1 MFLKEGYRIGYPS
14 RSLCFSAAFGCW
26 VYEVELGG
34 RRLAPVIQVVVCLL
48 GGVLLHRRRIQVR
61 RQALYLGMVLQ
72 LWWLLLPRFK
82 ALHLL
87 GDRIQQRL
95 RCFWVMG
102 IVPHRLLTLAR
113 FTSSPSIS
121 WA

>member
-1 MFLKEGYRIGYPS
+1 MFLKEGYRIGCPS
-14 RSLCFSAAFGCW
+14 RSFCFSAAFGCW

-72 LWWLLLPRFK
+72 LWRMLLPRFK

-87 GDRIQQRL
+87 WDRIQQRL

-113 FTSSPSIS
+113 FASPSIS